1 MIKVTIKETIGGNV
15 KAIVFDFGGVL
26 VDWNPRHLYRKIF
39 ASAEEMEWFLA
50 NVCTTA
56 WNARQDAGR
65 PFAEAVALLQEQFP
79 KYHAEIAAYF
89 DRWGEMLSGEIS
101 GMREL
106 VAALKAKG
114 SKLYGLTNWSAET
127 FPQARAQFDIFQSIE
142 NILVSGEEKMIK
154 PDPKIYERFLEKF
167 SLRAEKCIFIDD
179 NPANVAAA
187 QMVGMDAIL
196 FQNAEQLKEELQK
209 REIL

>member
-1 MIKVTIKETIGGNV
+1 MMKV
-15 KAIVFDFGGVL
+15 IVFDFGGVL
-26 VDWNPRHLYRKIF
+26 LDWNPRHLYRKIF
-39 ASAEEMEWFLA
+39 SSNEEMEWFLA
-50 NVCTTA
+50 NVCTTP

-65 PFAEAVALLQEQFP
+65 PFAEAVSALQEQFP
-79 KYHAEIAAYF
+79 PYKEQIAAYSA
-89 DRWGEMLSGEIS
+89 RWDEMLSGEIT
-101 GMREL
+101 GMRQLLGEL
-106 VAALKAKG
+106 KEKG
-114 SKLYGLTNWSAET
+114 RKIYGLTNWSAET
-127 FPQARAQFDIFQSIE
+127 FPLAKERFNILAEIE
-142 NILVSGEEKMIK
+142 NVLVSGQEKMIK

-196 FQNAEQLKEELQK
+196 FKDAGKLREELEK